1 MGTVSKV
8 WIATGVV
15 AVGAAAT
22 ALFIARGGGTSSV
35 APTTPL
41 SVKAALDRN
50 AVEFGDPVS
59 ASVTVLADSR
69 NVRAS
74 DIEVRQDLAPLT
86 QLGRTQITRT
96 ERGRLLV
103 LTYRTEATCL
113 DQRCIANGRPKRVAL
128 APVRV
133 DVGGP
138 GGGTERASWPAL
150 QIRSRVLPGDVDQ
163 ENPPLRSDPTPP
175 PVSYR
180 ISPDTL
186 ALVVTLVA
194 VLLAVA
200 GVLLGGWAVAGIV
213 RRRRSGTR
221 RLAGLERALALAR
234 EAEGRPPA
242 DRRRALGLL
251 AGLLGGRNER
261 LADEAEE
268 LAWSAP
274 APQPASLAD
283 LVTQVERE
291 VNGA

>member
-163 ENPPLRSDPTPP
+163 EDPPLRSDPTPP

-242 DRRRALGLL
+242 DRRARSGCSRGCSGAQRA
-251 AGLLGGRNER
+251 